1 MFVDYFYYPLNRT
14 ASSQPW
20 KHYIPVRCD
29 LSDLVEKTLYV
40 MDPTNYEHVQQVI
53 ENSNGWCYERMINT
67 LILEDMIDMGIVC
80 TGIRND

>member
-1 MFVDYFYYPLNRT
+1 
-14 ASSQPW
+14 
-20 KHYIPVRCD
+20 
-29 LSDLVEKTLYV
+29 